1 MLLLHCTVVIY
12 SGTSGTHTYRPVVPD
27 THTAVVTHTPR
38 PCNVTGR
45 QKRVSSNPRLFF
57 FVSAVQLYCVPLCKL
72 YTHGGR
78 VCCWWVD
85 GAIAVHSCTAVV
97 SSNPRLCFYLF
108 LLYSCT
114 VYCCAIVHAWWVGG
128 LLVGGWCYCCTAVL
142 LLHCPAVTLA
152 RRRPLAQSIAPS
164 IAAPSITRRHR
175 RQGVHRWAAV
185 VDRPPSPDRSL
196 ARSPARPPSLAR
208 RRRRRSGGLWPPSSL
223 ARRRPLARSPAVVR
237 SFARRRSFAR
247 PPSFARRLT
256 CYY

>member
-1 MLLLHCTVVIY
+1 MQRHW
-12 SGTSGTHTYRPVVPD
+12 
-27 THTAVVTHTPR
+27 TPETCKFK
-38 PCNVTGR
+38 PP
-45 QKRVSSNPRLFF
+45 SLFF
-57 FVSAVQLYCVPLCKL
+57 CFC
-72 YTHGGR
+72 
-78 VCCWWVD
+78 
-85 GAIAVHSCTAVV
+85 CTAV
-97 SSNPRLCFYLF
+97 LC
-108 LLYSCT
+108 T
-114 VYCCAIVHAWWVGG
+114 AVQIVHPWWAGV

-237 SFARRRSFAR
+237 SFARRGSPAVAR
-247 PPSFARRLT
+247 PPPLLLLVVL
-256 CYY
+256 CYYCSSCATYYALRARFPNRAALRLLAIHSSVLLL